1 MSFLE
6 NRKQRVVYTEFVGEW
21 KNVNRGIVQGSVS
34 GPYLFN
40 IFINDLEL
48 EIDGNPALFKYA
60 DDSNIAIP
68 IWKNK
73 TSRTDLVEKFL
84 CWTQENKMK
93 CNPEKCKELIISKK
107 GFNEVILPLYN
118 IPRCT
123 SVVVLG
129 MTFQENGKFSMHA
142 GADPGRN
149 LTVADFV

>member
-34 GPYLFN
+34 GPYLCN

-48 EIDGNPALFKYA
+48 EIDGNPALFKYV

-84 CWTQENKMK
+84 C
-93 CNPEKCKELIISKK
+93 
-107 GFNEVILPLYN
+107 
-118 IPRCT
+118 CT
-123 SVVVLG
+123 
-129 MTFQENGKFSMHA
+129 
-142 GADPGRN
+142 GRK
-149 LTVADFV
+149 V